1 MLKKTTKTLVAYRD
15 RINIFKKLGYDIPKA
30 RDFIIKKA
38 SLSEGSLIDVATGSG
53 HMAIA
58 LARKGMKCIAI
69 DADKEAIKRAS
80 LNLKALG
87 LSRFVKLRLADAG
100 KTPFKND
107 SFDCVVSVNFIHHAK
122 YPRKCVKEM
131 ARIAQ
136 FKLVIADFNKR
147 GAMIADKVHK
157 SEGNTHE
164 RSIISMDDVKKQLL
178 GLRMEVRVFRDKCQ
192 TVIVAIKKE
201 EA

>member
-1 MLKKTTKTLVAYRD
+1 MDNLMKEVQD
-15 RINIFKKLGYDIPKA
+15 RIKLFKKYGYDIPKA
-30 RDFIIKKA
+30 RDFVIRKA
-38 SLSEGSLIDVATGSG
+38 ALSGGSIIDVATGSG

-58 LARKGMKCIAI
+58 LARKGLKCVAI
-69 DADKEAIKRAS
+69 DADKEAIKRAR

-100 KTPFKND
+100 RIPFKGN
-107 SFDCVVSVNFIHHAK
+107 SIDCVVSVNFIHHAEH
-122 YPRKCVKEM
+122 PRECVKEM
-131 ARIAQ
+131 ARIARS
-136 FKLVIADFNKR
+136 KLVIADFNKR

-164 RSIISMDDVKKQLL
+164 KSKISMEDVKKQLL
-178 GLRMEVRVFRDKCQ
+178 ELGMKVRVFRDKCQ

-201 EA
+201 KV